1 MHILPCSVSKQ
12 PLTKHGFLDA
22 TTCVETLEWWSEN
35 LDDPQIAIACAPSGL
50 VVVDVDDPAAWQR
63 WLADQ
68 ALSEPAT
75 TEVITPSGGRHLYFL
90 SRPGAV
96 YPGQVCPGVDIKH
109 KGYVLAPPAR
119 AWSQR
124 QGVEGNYEW
133 APSRRKMIEAPR
145 WLEHWVDG
153 RVNKSSAPI
162 APSRPATPLA
172 ELQELLSHIDPDAG
186 GYQRWVLVLMCLHD
200 ATDGSHDG
208 LNLAITWSS
217 PGEKYREGEIEQ
229 KWRTFRPGPGKGAS
243 VIASLAREA
252 GADLAAIGRKHAAAA
267 GARSSQFDVEKWFA
281 SLDLSAVDVLDDEDD
296 DQAMTHPGSAK
307 AISRKA
313 ARVRPRVPRPRATMS
328 SRGAASDPLERRV
341 SDLRSKMMKA
351 SEAKPC
357 LASRYLVK
365 GWLDR
370 TSVSVV
376 FGPSNVGKSFFVLD
390 VANHVASGNSWNGR
404 LVRPGTVFYVVAEG
418 ARSFQNRLA
427 ALADGA
433 SENLHIIFTALDL
446 CMDVS
451 DAMALGRLLQ
461 EGAATWGPPA
471 LVVIDTLARSLGGG
485 DENSGPDMGRLIDH
499 LGVLQEMTGA
509 HVMLV
514 HHTGKDTERGAR
526 GHSSLRAAVDT
537 EIEISRSGDE
547 SVVKTKKQRD
557 LEGGGRLAFTLE
569 TVVLGIDDD
578 GDEVTSCCVRYAA
591 TSSAQGLR
599 ATPLGP
605 CRRRFFESWP
615 TS

>member
-1 MHILPCSVSKQ
+1 
-12 PLTKHGFLDA
+12 
-22 TTCVETLEWWSEN
+22 
-35 LDDPQIAIACAPSGL
+35 
-50 VVVDVDDPAAWQR
+50 
-63 WLADQ
+63 
-68 ALSEPAT
+68 
-75 TEVITPSGGRHLYFL
+75 
-90 SRPGAV
+90 
-96 YPGQVCPGVDIKH
+96 
-109 KGYVLAPPAR
+109 
-119 AWSQR
+119 
-124 QGVEGNYEW
+124 
-133 APSRRKMIEAPR
+133 
-145 WLEHWVDG
+145 
-153 RVNKSSAPI
+153 
-162 APSRPATPLA
+162 
-172 ELQELLSHIDPDAG
+172 
-186 GYQRWVLVLMCLHD
+186 
-200 ATDGSHDG
+200 
-208 LNLAITWSS
+208 
-217 PGEKYREGEIEQ
+217 
-229 KWRTFRPGPGKGAS
+229 
-243 VIASLAREA
+243 
-252 GADLAAIGRKHAAAA
+252 
-267 GARSSQFDVEKWFA
+267 
-281 SLDLSAVDVLDDEDD
+281 
-296 DQAMTHPGSAK
+296 
-307 AISRKA
+307 
-313 ARVRPRVPRPRATMS
+313 
-328 SRGAASDPLERRV
+328 
-341 SDLRSKMMKA
+341 MMKA

-370 TSVSVV
+370 TSLSVV

-427 ALADGA
+427 ALPDGA

-471 LVVIDTLARSLGGG
+471 LVVIDTLARSMGGG

-509 HVMLV
+509 HVLLV

-557 LEGGGRLAFTLE
+557 LEGDGRLAFTLE
-569 TVVLGIDDD
+569 TVVLGTDDD

-591 TSSAQGLR
+591 TSSAKPSGNTLGSLQKEVLR
-599 ATPLGP
+599 ELADFLKAHGSEVDLGP
-605 CRRRFFESWP
+605 GRGVVRAASEDAFKAYAASLRSGETRARNRAVKDAVDSLQKRDLIRLGEGYIWLP
-615 TS
+615 D

>member
-1 MHILPCSVSKQ
+1 M
-12 PLTKHGFLDA
+12 
-22 TTCVETLEWWSEN
+22 
-35 LDDPQIAIACAPSGL
+35 
-50 VVVDVDDPAAWQR
+50 
-63 WLADQ
+63 
-68 ALSEPAT
+68 
-75 TEVITPSGGRHLYFL
+75 
-90 SRPGAV
+90 
-96 YPGQVCPGVDIKH
+96 
-109 KGYVLAPPAR
+109 
-119 AWSQR
+119 
-124 QGVEGNYEW
+124 
-133 APSRRKMIEAPR
+133 
-145 WLEHWVDG
+145 
-153 RVNKSSAPI
+153 
-162 APSRPATPLA
+162 
-172 ELQELLSHIDPDAG
+172 
-186 GYQRWVLVLMCLHD
+186 
-200 ATDGSHDG
+200 
-208 LNLAITWSS
+208 TWSS
-217 PGEKYREGEIEQ
+217 QGAKYREGEIEQ
-229 KWRTFRPGPGKGAS
+229 KWRSFKPGAGNGVAA
-243 VIASLAREA
+243 IASLAREA

-267 GARSSQFDVEKWFA
+267 GARSSQFDLQKWFA
-281 SLDLSAVDVLDDEDD
+281 TLDLSAVDVFDDEDD
-296 DQAMTHPGSAK
+296 DQGDEPSGLGEGDFEEGS
-307 AISRKA
+307 
-313 ARVRPRVPRPRATMS
+313 S
-328 SRGAASDPLERRV
+328 SSAQGAEAEGRNEQSGAASDPLERRV

-351 SEAKPC
+351 SEAKPF

-370 TSVSVV
+370 TSLSVV

-390 VANHVASGNSWNGR
+390 LANHVASGNSWNGR

-509 HVMLV
+509 HVLLV

-569 TVVLGIDDD
+569 TVVLGTDDD

-591 TSSAQGLR
+591 TSSAKPSGNTLGSLQKEVLR
-599 ATPLGP
+599 RAGRLPEGAWLRGRP
-605 CRRRFFESWP
+605 GSGHRRGQSRQRRRLQGVRRGPEEWRNKGSQPRGQGCGRQPAEAGPHQAGRGVHLAPGLNVRTVRNRRFSYRTYLGAGSRSVRTVRPPYGGRTCPYRRAVRGLGCHEVGRRARPVPPWRGPDICTVSQP
-615 TS
+615 